1 MSKPTDAPPETR
13 APSQHSPK
21 RRGPV
26 DPVALVGGLLLMA
39 VGAVALADRFGTGL
53 DPAVL
58 VGAALAAAGV
68 ALVIVVAF
76 RGLAHRKRDSE
87 HQGPEPQDPEREHQD
102 PEPRDLKREHQDRE

>member
-13 APSQHSPK
+13 ASSQNSPK

-26 DPVALVGGLLLMA
+26 DPVALVGGLLLVA

-58 VGAALAAAGV
+58 VGAALATAGV
-68 ALVIVVAF
+68 ALIIVVTF

-87 HQGPEPQDPEREHQD
+87 HQGPEPRDPEREHQD
-102 PEPRDLKREHQDRE
+102 RE